1 MNPRMKVLVVDD
13 EKPIR
18 RLLNLIL
25 SENGYDVF
33 EADRGSLGLSEAA
46 TRHPDVIILDLGLPD
61 IEGHEVIRKLREW
74 SEVPVLIL
82 SVREASDEKVKALDA
97 GADDYI
103 TKPFDASEL
112 LARLRALHRRKP
124 GFHDASVLVLGGLLI
139 DFEKQ
144 IVQVNSQEV
153 RLTQTEFLLL
163 GVLCRNA
170 GKVVTH
176 KQLLNEVWGPH
187 AENRAE
193 YLRVYVTHLRK
204 KLESLAGKP
213 LIRTE
218 TGIGYRF
225 LAE

>member
-1 MNPRMKVLVVDD
+1 MRPRMKILVVDD

-18 RLLNLIL
+18 RLLTLIL
-25 SENGYDVF
+25 SENGYEVL
-33 EADRGSLGLSEAA
+33 EAERGMQALSEAA

-61 IEGHEVIRKLREW
+61 IEGHEVVRKLREW

-82 SVREASDEKVKALDA
+82 SVREGSDEKVKALDA

-124 GFHDASVLVLGGLLI
+124 DFHDASVLVLGGLVI

-144 IVQVNSQEV
+144 MVQVNKQEV

-176 KQLLNEVWGPH
+176 KQLLKEVWGPH
-187 AENRAE
+187 AEDRAE
-193 YLRVYVTHLRK
+193 YLRVYVTHVRK
-204 KLESLAGKP
+204 KLASLTDKP
-213 LIRTE
+213 VIRTE
-218 TGIGYRF
+218 TGIGYR
-225 LAE
+225 LLKE